1 MKLRTDEFHA
11 RLADARAQW
20 SNEQPPRV
28 LRYIDPMQE
37 YWAVRDGGGSL
48 GLIDRSDREV
58 LVIHGKDTIP
68 WLQGLV
74 TADLMTL
81 EQEGSG
87 LRSSMVNQVGKAI
100 ADMRVLHLPD
110 MLVID
115 LEPGNLARHDLLQ
128 HFNHHIIMEKVT
140 LEDRTLHTSTLTLTG
155 ATAASTLDRAGFFDT
170 PISRIDALYHG
181 TWGKILGRPV
191 VIQRV
196 ELTGEPT
203 FDILCARED
212 APIIWDRL
220 LDMEPRIRPIGFEA
234 LEMLR
239 LEAGVVRFD
248 GEHEYHGK
256 IIPIEANLNDTISYT
271 KGCYL
276 GQEVIHRLD
285 TRGKPA
291 KMLRALLPSSS
302 PAPDD
307 TLAPGMTLQ
316 NEAGKKVGELVRVS
330 LAPTRE
336 DLPFAWAYIKRGAYE
351 PGTLLNLARAK
362 EDPTPLAMQVMLPE
376 EILVQ

>member
-1 MKLRTDEFHA
+1 MKLRTDDFRA

-20 SNEQPPRV
+20 SEGDPDRV
-28 LRYIDPMQE
+28 SRYIDPMQE

-58 LVIHGKDTIP
+58 LVIHGKDTIT

-81 EQEGSG
+81 KEEGSG

-100 ADMRVLHLPD
+100 ADMRMLHIPE

-115 LEPGNLARHDLLQ
+115 LEPGNLVRHDILH

-140 LEDRTLHTSTLTLTG
+140 IEERTSHTATLTLTG
-155 ATAASTLDRAGFFDT
+155 QSAAQTLDQAGFFDR
-170 PISRIDALYHG
+170 PVAKIDALYHG
-181 TWGKILGRPV
+181 TWGRILGRPV

-212 APIIWDRL
+212 AHVIWDRL
-220 LDMEPRIRPIGFEA
+220 LDVDPRIRPIGFEA
-234 LEMLR
+234 VEMLR

-291 KMLRALLPSSS
+291 KMLRALLPSTATAST
-302 PAPDD
+302 PL
-307 TLAPGMTLQ
+307 TPGMDVRD
-316 NEAGKKVGELVRVS
+316 EAGKKVGELVRVS
-330 LAPTRE
+330 QAPTR
-336 DLPFAWAYIKRGAYE
+336 DDAPFAWAYLKRGAYE
-351 PGTLLNLARAK
+351 PGTLLNLPQG
-362 EDPTPLAMQVMLPE
+362 ELTMQVMLPE
-376 EILVQ
+376 QILVQ

>member
-1 MKLRTDEFHA
+1 M
-11 RLADARAQW
+11 
-20 SNEQPPRV
+20 
-28 LRYIDPMQE
+28 RYIDPIQE

-48 GLIDRSDREV
+48 GLIDRSEREI
-58 LVIHGKDTIP
+58 LVVHGKDTIP

-81 EQEGSG
+81 QEEGSG

-100 ADMRVLHLPD
+100 ADMRILHIPE

-128 HFNHHIIMEKVT
+128 HFHHHIIMEKVE
-140 LEDRTLHTSTLTLTG
+140 LEDRTAHTATLTLTG
-155 ATAASTLDRAGFFDT
+155 ANAAQTLDRTGFFDK
-170 PISRIDALYHG
+170 PVAQIEALYHG
-181 TWGKILGRPV
+181 TWGRILGRPV

-212 APIIWDRL
+212 AHVIWDRL
-220 LDMEPRIRPIGFEA
+220 LDIDSRIRPIGFEA

-248 GEHEYHGK
+248 GEQEYHGK
-256 IIPIEANLNDTISYT
+256 IIPIEANLNNTISYT

-302 PAPDD
+302 SIDRTD
-307 TLAPGMTLQ
+307 LTPGMKLHD
-316 NEAGKKVGELVRVS
+316 EAGKKVGDIIRVS
-330 LAPTRE
+330 HAPTRE
-336 DLPFAWAYIKRGAYE
+336 DAPFAWAYLKRGAYE
-351 PGTLLNLARAK
+351 PGTLLHIPQG
-362 EDPTPLAMQVMLPE
+362 EDGSPLTVQVMLPGD
-376 EILVQ
+376 ILVE